1 MIRIAIR
8 QDERS
13 AQFIISGHANY
24 DEKGKDIVCAGIST
38 LTNALANIVRAW
50 AEEKLIPLWMI
61 WPDDDPHH
69 IYVETGGDPAINAA
83 LDSIVTEF
91 CQFGGLYPD
100 HVKVQFLDSGA
111 DKKEDDEDD
120 SR

>member
-1 MIRIAIR
+1 MIRIALR

-13 AQFIISGHANY
+13 AQFIISGHAGY
-24 DEKGKDIVCAGIST
+24 AESGKDIVCAGIST
-38 LTNALANIVRAW
+38 LTNTLANMIRMW
-50 AEEKLIPLWMI
+50 ADAKIIPLWMI
-61 WPDDDPHH
+61 WPDDEPYH

-100 HVKVQFLDSGA
+100 NVKIQILDPGGDERSE
-111 DKKEDDEDD
+111 KDDTG
-120 SR
+120 

>member
-13 AQFIISGHANY
+13 AQFIVSGHANY

-38 LTNALANIVRAW
+38 LVNTLANMVRQW
-50 AEEKLIPLWMI
+50 AEADIIPLWMI

-69 IYVETGGDPAINAA
+69 IYVETGGDPAIYTA
-83 LDSIVTEF
+83 LDSIITEF
-91 CQFGGLYPD
+91 CQFGGMYPEY
-100 HVKVQFLDSGA
+100 VKVQMLDGDERS
-111 DKKEDDEDD
+111 KEDD
-120 SR
+120 

>member
-1 MIRIAIR
+1 MIRIALR

-13 AQFIISGHANY
+13 AQFIISGHAGY
-24 DEKGKDIVCAGIST
+24 DENGKDIVCAGIST
-38 LTNALANIVRAW
+38 LTNMLANMVRQW
-50 AEEKLIPLWMI
+50 AEADLIPLWMI

-69 IYVETGGDPAINAA
+69 IYVETGGDPAINSA
-83 LDSIVTEF
+83 LDSIITEF
-91 CQFGGLYPD
+91 FQFSGLYPD
-100 HVKVQFLDSGA
+100 NVKVQFLDSGA